1 LFRRPIDDNQSM
13 SRHDRRDFLKR
24 ALGAGL
30 ATLAAPA
37 ACSTKHPAP
46 AAAPVP
52 SSAAD
57 ASASVVTLRHFSGSS
72 ARILRDGARVVSWT
86 RATGEEMLARQFAER
101 GASESATAAGG
112 IGIVFPEVVGAAPLV
127 SMGFLHAMRWDV
139 AEEGKDPSGAAF
151 ALLRTSDSDSS
162 RERWPHAFTAT
173 LRVTLDEALSTA
185 FTVTNTGSEPF
196 SFQCA
201 LHTAHL
207 LDDLQRA
214 SLDGLAGATYRD
226 GRGAARVRRA
236 PRAPLR
242 FRAGMDRLYL
252 RDPDRVVLHDE
263 ARDRRVLID
272 RAGFADLV
280 VATPG
285 AARRGAKP
293 SDAQPAR
300 TMLVAP
306 AQVDPPVTL
315 TPGQLWSGVQRL
327 RVGET

>member
-1 LFRRPIDDNQSM
+1 LVRRTSADNQPM
-13 SRHDRRDFLKR
+13 PRHDRRTFVKR

-46 AAAPVP
+46 APVPAP
-52 SSAAD
+52 SSAGD

-101 GASESATAAGG
+101 GASETATSAGG
-112 IGIVFPEVVGAAPLV
+112 IGVVFPEVVGAAPLV
-127 SMGFLHAMRWDV
+127 SMGFLHALRWDL

-151 ALLRTSDSDSS
+151 ALLRVGENDAT
-162 RERWPHAFTAT
+162 RERWPHAFAAT

-201 LHTAHL
+201 LHTAL
-207 LDDLQRA
+207 LVDDLQRA
-214 SLDGLAGATYRD
+214 SLEGLAGATYRD

-242 FRAGMDRLYL
+242 FRGGMDRLYL

-285 AARRGAKP
+285 AARRGAKAA
-293 SDAQPAR
+293 SDGPVR
-300 TMLVAP
+300 TVLVAP
-306 AQVDPPVTL
+306 AQVDPPVQL

-327 RVGET
+327 RLGET